1 MDDYIKILPSYL
13 VKRYQG
19 WKATGF
25 EENKSWFARM
35 ADIGQSPRVMVVSCC
50 DSRVHAT
57 AMFGADT
64 GEFFIHRNI
73 ANLIPP
79 YEPSGDH
86 HGTSAA
92 IEYGVCALE
101 ISHLIVLGHS
111 NCGGI
116 NGGYHLCKESKSHQK
131 TIFVDKWLNIIRPA
145 YEKIANKNV
154 DDLTKIKLLEKESI
168 ITSINNLIAF
178 PFIKKN
184 LENEKLVLHGLWHDI
199 ASGELEMLDPNKL
212 EFIKI

>member
-1 MDDYIKILPSYL
+1 MNNYIKTLPSYL
-13 VKRYQG
+13 IKRYKG

-35 ADIGQSPRVMVVSCC
+35 ADIGQSPRVMVISCC

-79 YEPSGDH
+79 YKPDGDH

-92 IEYGVCALE
+92 VEYGVSTLE
-101 ISHLIVLGHS
+101 VSHLIVLGHS

-116 NGGYHLCKESKSHQK
+116 NGGYHLCKGTENQQKS
-131 TIFVDKWLNIIRPA
+131 IFVHKWLSILEPA
-145 YEKIANKNV
+145 YKNISKEGS
-154 DDLTKIKLLEKESI
+154 DEMQIMSLEKESI
-168 ITSINNLIAF
+168 KISINNLIEF
-178 PFIKKN
+178 PFIKES
-184 LENEKLVLHGLWHDI
+184 LEKDKLVIHGLWHDI
-199 ASGELEMLDPNKL
+199 ASGELEMLEPSNSN
-212 EFIKI
+212 FVKI